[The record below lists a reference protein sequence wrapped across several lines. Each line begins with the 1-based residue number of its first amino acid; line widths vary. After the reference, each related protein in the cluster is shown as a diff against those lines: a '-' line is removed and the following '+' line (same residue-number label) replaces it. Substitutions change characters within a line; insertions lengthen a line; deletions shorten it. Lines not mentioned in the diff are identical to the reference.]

1 MSALLAAIEATPWVA
16 GGLLSFW
23 VVWKIAKF
31 VRGDAG
37 LRRSM
42 LLVVRIHLRWR
53 REARLI
59 GLTVTDPTPT
69 LIDRLRE
76 DRRYL
81 QRGSRVRY
89 PRLRI
94 RSDRYGVTV
103 RTKTL
108 PGLGLEEWQRAARHL
123 ADAWGCVR
131 VAVTR
136 PRPGRI
142 QIRAVRI
149 DPLTE
154 TLTWVPD
161 GSAPGDL
168 RRVELGVDEYA
179 APVHLRLDGVSGVGI
194 YGLPGYGKTSLVL
207 GLISRLA
214 PSPAVQLAVI
224 DGKGGGDYEDLAPR
238 LFMLTGDD
246 LEAAN
251 LALRRLVELRERRAA
266 VIRRALGV
274 RNLWQVGPSPA
285 WPLVVVILD
294 EAHTLFAQ
302 VKDGGDKDL
311 KRRNA
316 LTAQNAILVEDL
328 VRKGRSVGIL
338 TILTTQK
345 GTGDAIPTSIRD
357 VCAVSASFAARTDEA
372 AVAALGADIRQHPE
386 ASPVALQDPAYIG
399 VAVMAVAGRPGFTR
413 VRCPLVEDADVARI
427 CEETAGL
434 TADPMVL
441 LEEQIRPRVVPHED
455 AVA

>member
-1 MSALLAAIEATPWVA
+1 MSAIMAAIEAAPWVS
-16 GGLLSFW
+16 GGLFGFFAA
-23 VVWKIAKF
+23 WKTVKF
-31 VRGDAG
+31 VRGDAE

-42 LLVVRIHLRWR
+42 LLVARIHLRWR
-53 REARLI
+53 REARMI
-59 GLTVTDPTPT
+59 GLTVEDPTIT

-81 QRGSRVRY
+81 QRGSRIRY

-103 RTKTL
+103 RTRTL
-108 PGLGLEEWQRAARHL
+108 PGLGLEEWQRAARYL

-142 QIRAVRI
+142 QVRAVRI

-154 TLTWVPD
+154 RLTWVPD
-161 GSAPGDL
+161 GSVPADL

-207 GLISRLA
+207 SLMARLA
-214 PSPAVQLAVI
+214 PSSAVQFAVI

-238 LFMLTGDD
+238 IFALTGDD

-266 VIRRALGV
+266 VIRQVLGV
-274 RNLWQVGPSPA
+274 RNLWQVGPSAA
-285 WPLVVVILD
+285 WPLVVIVID
-294 EAHTLFAQ
+294 EAHTFFAQ

-311 KRRNA
+311 KRRNTMA
-316 LTAQNAILVEDL
+316 AQNIVLVEDL
-328 VRKGRSVGIL
+328 VKKGRSVGIL
-338 TILTTQK
+338 TVLTTQK
-345 GTGDAIPTSIRD
+345 GTADAIPTSIRD

-372 AVAALGADIRQHPE
+372 AVAALGADIRQYPD

-399 VAVMAVAGRPGFTR
+399 VASMTVPGRPGFIR
-413 VRCPLVEDADVARI
+413 FRCPLVEDADVARI

-434 TADPMVL
+434 TADPMLL
-441 LEEQIRPRVVPHED
+441 LEEQIRPRVVSH
-455 AVA
+455 VA

>member
-1 MSALLAAIEATPWVA
+1 MSAIAAVIEATPWIA
-16 GGLLSFW
+16 GGLLASFVTW
-23 VVWKIAKF
+23 KVVRF

-42 LLVVRIHLRWR
+42 LLVARIHLRWR
-53 REARLI
+53 REARMI
-59 GLTVTDPTPT
+59 GLTVTDPAPT
-69 LIDRLRE
+69 FLDRIRE

-81 QRGSRVRY
+81 QRGCRVRY

-108 PGLGLEEWQRAARHL
+108 PGLGLDEWQRAARHL

-142 QIRAVRI
+142 QIRAVRV

-161 GSAPGDL
+161 GSASGDL

-194 YGLPGYGKTSLVL
+194 YGLPGYGKTSLIL
-207 GLISRLA
+207 SLIARLA
-214 PSPAVQLAVI
+214 PSPAVQLALI

-238 LFMLTGDD
+238 IFTFTGDD
-246 LEAAN
+246 LAAAN
-251 LALRRLVELRERRAA
+251 AALRRLVELRERRAA
-266 VIRRALGV
+266 VIRQVLGV

-285 WPLVVVILD
+285 WPLVVIVID
-294 EAHTLFAQ
+294 EAHTFFAQ
-302 VKDGGDKDL
+302 IKDGGDKEL
-311 KRRNA
+311 KRRNSMA
-316 LTAQNAILVEDL
+316 AQNALFVEDL
-328 VRKGRSVGIL
+328 VKKGRSVGIL

-345 GTGDAIPTSIRD
+345 GTADAIPTSIRD
-357 VCAVSASFAARTDEA
+357 VCAVSVSFAARTEEA
-372 AVAALGADIRQHPE
+372 AVAALGADIRQYPE
-386 ASPVALQDPAYIG
+386 ASPVALQDPVYIG
-399 VAVMAVAGRPGFTR
+399 VASMVVAGRPGFTR
-413 VRCPLVEDADVARI
+413 FRCPLVEDADVARI
-427 CEETAGL
+427 CRESAGL
-434 TADPMVL
+434 TADPMRL
-441 LEEQIRPRVVPHED
+441 LEEQIRPRLVSQTD
-455 AVA
+455 VA

>member
-1 MSALLAAIEATPWVA
+1 MSAIMAAIEATPWVS
-16 GGLLSFW
+16 GGLFGFFAA
-23 VVWKIAKF
+23 WKTVKF
-31 VRGDAG
+31 VRGDAD

-42 LLVVRIHLRWR
+42 LLVARIHLRWR
-53 REARLI
+53 REARMI

-69 LIDRLRE
+69 LIDRIRE

-103 RTKTL
+103 RTRTL

-142 QIRAVRI
+142 QVRAVRV

-154 TLTWVPD
+154 ILTWVPD
-161 GSAPGDL
+161 GSVPADL

-207 GLISRLA
+207 GLVSRLA
-214 PSPAVQLAVI
+214 PSPCVQLAVI

-238 LFMLTGDD
+238 IFALTGDD

-251 LALRRLVELRERRAA
+251 AALRRLVELRERRAA
-266 VIRRALGV
+266 VIRQVLGV
-274 RNLWQVGPSPA
+274 RNLWQAGPSA
-285 WPLVVVILD
+285 TWPLVVAIID
-294 EAHTLFAQ
+294 EAHTFFAQ
-302 VKDGGDKDL
+302 VKDGGDKEL

-316 LTAQNAILVEDL
+316 MAAQNIVLVEDL
-328 VRKGRSVGIL
+328 VKKGRSVGIL

-345 GTGDAIPTSIRD
+345 GTSDAIPTSIRD
-357 VCAVSASFAARTDEA
+357 VCAVSMSFAARTDEA
-372 AVAALGADIRQHPE
+372 AVAALGADIRQYPE

-399 VAVMAVAGRPGFTR
+399 VAVMAVAGRPGFVR

-427 CEETAGL
+427 CRETAGL
-434 TADPMVL
+434 TADPMLL
-441 LEEQIRPRVVPHED
+441 LEEQIRPRLVSQAD
-455 AVA
+455 VA